1 MHKFCGQCGTP
12 RAEGAKFCMTCGS
25 RFEEVHTCP
34 TCGQLWPEGIPLPDG
49 ATATSATTTSSEAS
63 TTTAPAS
70 ISPPVEGMYT
80 SPEGAFYFDG
90 SQSWVAVNRGG
101 FYLPDF
107 DQPAPAFNPAA
118 SDSVLVSEQSFENV
132 DRPTGPAL
140 GPDYV
145 PGRDCGNCGFELGES
160 KDECSRCGSTNTGP
174 TFDPSAL
181 N

>member
-1 MHKFCGQCGTP
+1 
-12 RAEGAKFCMTCGS
+12 MTCGT
-25 RFEEVHTCP
+25 RFEEARTCP
-34 TCGQLWPEGIPLPDG
+34 TCGQLWPEGSPAPDP
-49 ATATSATTTSSEAS
+49 AVADVVTEVTAHVA
-63 TTTAPAS
+63 
-70 ISPPVEGMYT
+70 PVEGLYSSDLGT
-80 SPEGAFYFDG
+80 FYYDG

-107 DQPAPAFNPAA
+107 DQPSPHFNPASRDA
-118 SDSVLVSEQSFENV
+118 VLVSEQSFENV

-160 KDECSRCGSTNTGP
+160 KDECTRCGSTNTGP
-174 TFDPSAL
+174 SFVPAAL

>member
-25 RFEEVHTCP
+25 RFEEVRTCP
-34 TCGQLWPEGIPLPDG
+34 TCGQLWPEDHPLPDETTDTPPTPTEQ
-49 ATATSATTTSSEAS
+49 ATIA
-63 TTTAPAS
+63 
-70 ISPPVEGMYT
+70 PPVEGMYT
-80 SPEGAFYFDG
+80 SPDGAFYFDG

-145 PGRDCGNCGFELGES
+145 PGRDCGRQLFCTQAERTRPFRLDFHG
-160 KDECSRCGSTNTGP
+160 
-174 TFDPSAL
+174 
-181 N
+181 